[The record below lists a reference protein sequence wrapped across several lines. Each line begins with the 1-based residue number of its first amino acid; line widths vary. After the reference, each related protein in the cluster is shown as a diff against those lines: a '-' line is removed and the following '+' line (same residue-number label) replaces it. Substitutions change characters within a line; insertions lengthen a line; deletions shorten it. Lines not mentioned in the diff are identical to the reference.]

1 MYSYIFITHGNIGR
15 EILETAQKIMEE
27 DLTDYC
33 SIFSL
38 DFSMAEKLDDI
49 KAEIKGCLDGYLEK
63 DRKVIIFVDLFGGSP
78 SNVAYTIAKHE
89 DVDVVSGINLP
100 MVMYSI
106 EHFDSSKKLKEM
118 VEGIMKSG
126 TQNITSA
133 KKLLNIRVAK

>member
-1 MYSYIFITHGNIGR
+1 MYSYIFITHGNMGR

-27 DLTDYC
+27 DLAEHC
-33 SIFSL
+33 SVFSI

-49 KAEIKGCLDGYLEK
+49 KAEIKECLDDYLEK
-63 DRKVIIFVDLFGGSP
+63 GRKVIIFVDLFGGSP

-100 MVMYSI
+100 MIMYSI
-106 EHFDSSKKLKEM
+106 EHLESSKKLDEM

-133 KKLLNIRVAK
+133 KKLLNRKVVK

>member
-1 MYSYIFITHGNIGR
+1 MYSFIFITHGNMGQ

-33 SIFSL
+33 SVFSI

-89 DVDVVSGINLP
+89 NVDVVSGVNLP

-106 EHFDSSKKLKEM
+106 EHLESSRKLEEM

-126 TQNITSA
+126 VQNITSA
-133 KKLLNIRVAK
+133 KKLLNRKVVK